1 MRCWDVLPAGR
12 PAVVPVH
19 AEQVTAAP
27 KTGEAKVLAASTA
40 EDTLSSTGSKIE
52 AGAAV
57 SEPEPEPEG
66 HTTSTGYD
74 RCRTERLQATL
85 SFDTVPGGGGTM
97 VADVKAET
105 VGCSPNHPEPDQIA
119 DVTPRTQIV
128 GVLKQ
133 VHPGMGI
140 TSAGRLILEEL
151 LFGHMEPQ
159 LVSSAWQRV
168 RQRLA
173 DSRQVPHVSLAE
185 AAAISPA
192 DLVEA
197 VRLHLPGEL
206 AKHGNAEGT
215 RALTKFHQ
223 STLEDEPEMAATAH
237 SSRAGL
243 VFCVQR
249 SARQL
254 WQQTGAHG
262 GGPSDSMLSA
272 AVFLAAVNEYICA
285 EILELSGNAARDYK
299 KCNIAPRHIFLA
311 IRYDEELNKQ
321 FKDFAILGG
330 GVVPVVKLAA
340 LLSVYCTK
348 SELNYWLSQCRTF
361 TLCCH
366 RAVSWHAAATTA
378 QLIGLF
384 WRTRP

>member
-1 MRCWDVLPAGR
+1 MLRCRADPSDEDDVWLANEACVDDGE
-12 PAVVPVH
+12 V
-19 AEQVTAAP
+19 VTALGQEEDFMLVRTKEGDEGFIKIAYVHKSTNNP
-27 KTGEAKVLAASTA
+27 PAQFTAREVARQKKGTGQRE
-40 EDTLSSTGSKIE
+40 
-52 AGAAV
+52 
-57 SEPEPEPEG
+57 
-66 HTTSTGYD
+66 
-74 RCRTERLQATL
+74 RQTER
-85 SFDTVPGGGGTM
+85 
-97 VADVKAET
+97 E
-105 VGCSPNHPEPDQIA
+105 
-119 DVTPRTQIV
+119 
-128 GVLKQ
+128 
-133 VHPGMGI
+133 
-140 TSAGRLILEEL
+140 
-151 LFGHMEPQ
+151 
-159 LVSSAWQRV
+159 
-168 RQRLA
+168 
-173 DSRQVPHVSLAE
+173 PHVSLAE

-311 IRYDEELNKQ
+311 IRNDEELNKQ

-330 GVVPVVKLAA
+330 GVIPVVKLAA

-366 RAVSWHAAATTA
+366 RTVSWHTAATTA

-384 WRTRP
+384 WHTRP